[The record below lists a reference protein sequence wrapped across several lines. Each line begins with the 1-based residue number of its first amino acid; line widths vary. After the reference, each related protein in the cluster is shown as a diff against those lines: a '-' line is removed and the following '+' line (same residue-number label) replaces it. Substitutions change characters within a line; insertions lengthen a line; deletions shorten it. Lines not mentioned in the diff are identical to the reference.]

1 MRVAQVA
8 ASTAVAAHA
17 TAVPVPFF
25 ICNATIVRRAVVL
38 VVVPSMTSARA
49 SVTMEVPPG
58 RARSGLPSFDRARPG
73 VPSLDRARSG
83 LPPFD
88 RAQPGV
94 PSLDRAQSGLP
105 PFDRAQPGVPSLD
118 RARSAVS
125 TRIAVVIPYCLVMMA
140 VSPTRRL
147 FVPFATPLPRVRL
160 RRLVKWY

>member
-25 ICNATIVRRAVVL
+25 ICNATILRRAVVL

-58 RARSGLPSFDRARPG
+58 RARSGLPSFDRAR
-73 VPSLDRARSG
+73 
-83 LPPFD
+83 
-88 RAQPGV
+88 
-94 PSLDRAQSGLP
+94 
-105 PFDRAQPGVPSLD
+105 PGVPSLD